1 MDELLWQSL
10 RNKDVEQ
17 IKDELADRNKV
28 TCSVCGAVVDSIDDC
43 FVREGVVYHKCQT
56 AVDGTNADEAPEKK
70 DSEKYLQQILQ
81 YQTGT
86 VSYSGSVDFKMCD
99 MSPLKETKKYVEP
112 E

>member
-1 MDELLWQSL
+1 M
-10 RNKDVEQ
+10 KVE
-17 IKDELADRNKV
+17 KHGDMV
-28 TCSVCGAVVDSIDDC
+28 SIT
-43 FVREGVVYHKCQT
+43 Y
-56 AVDGTNADEAPEKK
+56 EKK